1 MDTSH
6 KHRFI
11 LSGKSFGMDE
21 ACEKKKVEPGTSAV
35 QGMGFEMDNW
45 KKIRS
50 TLERAR
56 DF

>member
-35 QGMGFEMDNW
+35 QGMGFEMDN
-45 KKIRS
+45 
-50 TLERAR
+50 
-56 DF
+56 